1 MGAEKAGS
9 KTGGF
14 FHLFDWNRKSR
25 KKLFANGTIS
35 PVGSKQRTNVSG
47 NVPTMRPPKFIEDD
61 DTGVVS
67 SVKGSDYSC
76 ASSVTDE
83 EGHGARAPGVVAR
96 LMGLDSLPGAGVS
109 ENFST
114 PLFDSR
120 SLQEK
125 CYQKGSLDT
134 HIDENFS
141 NVSGRSEC
149 HYRRPVELRCQ
160 KMPSSPIERFQTE
173 VLPPRSARSFP
184 INHYKLLSPIKNP
197 RFLSG
202 KDAAHIMEA
211 AAKILEP
218 GPPNMNAKST
228 VPSLGSSSLTVRVHD
243 SKENIA
249 ICQRASRL
257 SESSRRS
264 PELNALKH
272 LRGHSLSESWDS
284 QDGATSLGTSTEPG
298 KDGFT
303 GAKCGAKSV
312 SLAIQAKVNVKKR
325 ECSNASSS
333 TSSIPREPEDAR
345 QNQPFRSQLS
355 SRNKAQRKASPG
367 PPGVLKQNNQKQN
380 GLPAKEKS
388 TSKSLVSNPQARKA
402 TSGDSNS
409 GRSKNFGKNKESS
422 KVVCRKEDL
431 TTANPEKDAPSS
443 RTRKKR
449 SIDGNYQSG
458 RNSFADSTSVGRRE
472 KRIQSAITIDEHKKW
487 VEDIKG
493 NDTDVV
499 SFTFTSPMTKPA
511 LGPQPTR
518 ILEKN
523 DNISTF
529 PVGLQGERDTRNAED
544 SKLAMLGR
552 NVLSGDALSILL
564 EQKLRELTSG
574 FVSSNL
580 AEVGN
585 MSSPTPLFPGS
596 ASAEENSHAVTM
608 FGDPKSTPD
617 SCRTRFH
624 DESNSSLPGA
634 ESAGFSNCNAYKE
647 PEREHPSPLSILEA
661 SFSNESYTSCDVS
674 DSINGSKILSFSV
687 ATGSGGRN
695 PPTEAELDVCDSASS
710 LKVAVKSPVELTI
723 PPAGSSGTSRR
734 REEDYVRSIL
744 RNADEEALSSLTH
757 SGAALDPL
765 LFDWLE
771 NNQEGSNGD
780 DDEDDPKIG
789 RLRRKAL
796 FDCVGEFLD
805 SRRRRHFCGGYHRW
819 ARGVAAMSGR
829 VDQLAAEAHEE
840 VSRWKTMG
848 DWMVDELVDKDMG
861 SSPSGRWVDFEAEAF
876 EVGVEVEERIL
887 SSIVDD
893 VLADFFIV

>member
-1 MGAEKAGS
+1 
-9 KTGGF
+9 
-14 FHLFDWNRKSR
+14 
-25 KKLFANGTIS
+25 
-35 PVGSKQRTNVSG
+35 
-47 NVPTMRPPKFIEDD
+47 
-61 DTGVVS
+61 
-67 SVKGSDYSC
+67 
-76 ASSVTDE
+76 
-83 EGHGARAPGVVAR
+83 
-96 LMGLDSLPGAGVS
+96 
-109 ENFST
+109 
-114 PLFDSR
+114 
-120 SLQEK
+120 
-125 CYQKGSLDT
+125 
-134 HIDENFS
+134 
-141 NVSGRSEC
+141 
-149 HYRRPVELRCQ
+149 
-160 KMPSSPIERFQTE
+160 
-173 VLPPRSARSFP
+173 
-184 INHYKLLSPIKNP
+184 
-197 RFLSG
+197 
-202 KDAAHIMEA
+202 MEA

-218 GPPNMNAKST
+218 GPPNMNAKTT

-264 PELNALKH
+264 PELNAFKH

-388 TSKSLVSNPQARKA
+388 TSKSLVSNPQARKV

-458 RNSFADSTSVGRRE
+458 RNSFADSTSIRRRE

-493 NDTDVV
+493 NDTDV
-499 SFTFTSPMTKPA
+499 
-511 LGPQPTR
+511 PTR

-580 AEVGN
+580 AELDLFECRPWL
-585 MSSPTPLFPGS
+585 MSFSFLHRNIDDLTIGS
-596 ASAEENSHAVTM
+596 QGAEAQASATVM
-608 FGDPKSTPD
+608 P
-617 SCRTRFH
+617 TRNL
-624 DESNSSLPGA
+624 SGSIRSSL
-634 ESAGFSNCNAYKE
+634 
-647 PEREHPSPLSILEA
+647 SPLLLVRWTE
-661 SFSNESYTSCDVS
+661 
-674 DSINGSKILSFSV
+674 
-687 ATGSGGRN
+687 

-710 LKVAVKSPVELTI
+710 LKVAVKPPVELTI

-757 SGAALDPL
+757 SCAALDPL

-805 SRRRRHFCGGYHRW
+805 SRRRRHFCGGYHR
-819 ARGVAAMSGR
+819 

-876 EVGVEVEERIL
+876 EAGVEVEERIL